1 MPMPEELAKHLRK
14 VEFLTSQ
21 GIAQMSFGKKFM
33 ESVGGESMLD
43 QMQEAIHL
51 QEERF
56 STLLGSP
63 LTVTQDM
70 QEQWPECAVIE
81 GEEVVQTK
89 DEISRNIFSPRDPR
103 GEEELGGD

>member
-1 MPMPEELAKHLRK
+1 MPLPEELAKHLRK
-14 VEFLTSQ
+14 IEFLTSQ
-21 GIAQMSFGKKFM
+21 SIAQMSFGKKLM
-33 ESVGGESMLD
+33 ESVGGENMLD

-63 LTVTQDM
+63 ITATQDM
-70 QEQWPECAVIE
+70 QEQWAECAVIE

-89 DEISRNIFSPRDPR
+89 D
-103 GEEELGGD
+103 